1 MPKAKTS
8 KAVAK
13 RFRKTKSGKI
23 KHGCACKVHILTK
36 KKRKRVRRLRRQSI
50 VSKTD
55 SSKIKK
61 LLPYG

>member
-23 KHGCACKVHILTK
+23 KHGCASKVHILTK
-36 KKRKRVRRLRRQSI
+36 KKRKRIRQLKKQGI
-50 VSKTD
+50 VSKVD
-55 SSKIKK
+55 AAKIKK
-61 LLPYG
+61 LMPYA